1 MSAATDV
8 ARLDR
13 VRTRPVRTAIWI
25 RPERVKE
32 LSLLGVIVVALL
44 VFGFLVDDYFSG
56 RIFNRVTTSV
66 AITAVLAVAQTT
78 VIITRNIDL
87 SVGSI
92 VGVTAYLTGQFA
104 SSHPSTSAAVAIG
117 VAVGLGAL
125 LGAINGLIVAYGRV
139 PAIITTLGTLAI
151 YRSWLI
157 SHGEGRT
164 ITADSLP
171 SWVVDLPTRT
181 VFGLGGLDIR
191 VVFAVVVVIVAV
203 LQIAMLRLR
212 RACPPAA
219 SSSVLSPPAAPCRG
233 SPGSCSSPASATSL
247 SLPAGASSWTRSQL
261 RWWVASVSWAAP
273 APWSGRSSARS

>member
-32 LSLLGVIVVALL
+32 VSLLGVIVVALL
-44 VFGFLVDDYFSG
+44 VFGFLVDDYFS
-56 RIFNRVTTSV
+56 
-66 AITAVLAVAQTT
+66 
-78 VIITRNIDL
+78 
-87 SVGSI
+87 
-92 VGVTAYLTGQFA
+92 
-104 SSHPSTSAAVAIG
+104 
-117 VAVGLGAL
+117 
-125 LGAINGLIVAYGRV
+125 GLIVAYGRV